1 MTMRAFAAVLG
12 AGVWLA
18 LIPGNLWAQ
27 RKPEL
32 RQFELKA
39 ESPKFWDLIDR
50 AATMAKVA
58 GDFGF
63 TEGPV
68 WDDQGFLYVSD
79 EIQNKIFRV
88 YADGHKEELLSL
100 GNPDGSTFDAHHRL
114 ISTASVRR
122 AVIAVEPDGKYEILA
137 DKYEGMR
144 FNTPNDV
151 VLGPDDAIYFT
162 DPTLDLEKGEKQ
174 ETPYKGVYRLGS
186 DGSVKLLIK
195 DLDQPNGLAFSPDGK
210 RLYVDDSAQRDIH
223 VYDVGPHGEI
233 TNGRLFGKEEGS
245 GGVPD
250 GMRVDVKGNLY
261 VTGPLGVWIWDPD
274 GNHLGTVVVP
284 ESPANLAWGDT
295 DRQTLYLTA
304 KTSVYR
310 IRTKTKGF
318 IPGAA
323 NR

>member
-1 MTMRAFAAVLG
+1 MTMRAFAAVLSA
-12 AGVWLA
+12 AGCLA
-18 LIPGNLWAQ
+18 LLPRGLWAQ
-27 RKPEL
+27 PKPEL
-32 RQFELKA
+32 RRFELKA
-39 ESPKFWDLIDR
+39 ESPRFWDLIDKS
-50 AATMAKVA
+50 ATIEKVA

-88 YADGHKEELLSL
+88 YLDGHKEELLSL

-122 AVIAVEPDGKYEILA
+122 AVIAVSPDGQYEILA
-137 DKYEGMR
+137 DRYEGMK

-151 VLGPDDAIYFT
+151 VLGPDEAIYFT

-174 ETPYKGVYRLGS
+174 ETPYRGVYRLGS
-186 DGSVKLLIK
+186 DGSVKLLIQ

-223 VYDVGPHGEI
+223 VYDVGPQGEI

-250 GMRVDVKGNLY
+250 GMRVDLKGNLY
-261 VTGPLGVWIWDPD
+261 VTGPQGVWIWDPA
-274 GNHLGTVVVP
+274 GNHLGTIVVP